1 MSVRTERQHSITR
14 PLSLGGWKLLLA
26 QVAYPGILMV
36 TLAAAWWGPIIDF
49 KPAVVVALILI
60 FSVVMAGILEYL
72 LPFRSSWRVN
82 SRTFMIDFIHS
93 AVSSNG
99 VFFLVQLSVY
109 PVLADVGTRF
119 IELAGTGL
127 WPSNWPLVLQLA
139 LALLIADFGAYWVHR
154 FMHTNRIGWRMHALH
169 HSTERL
175 HFLASGRAHPFNAFL
190 TLSCEAG
197 LLVMLGIPSGTLILF
212 MVFKGVN
219 GLLQHSNID
228 LRPGLLNYVF
238 ATNDVH
244 RWHHSDNQVE
254 SSKNFGNT
262 TMIWDHI
269 FGSFYCPHKLGPAH
283 LGISDAHVP
292 EDYWVHLGLPF
303 TLSHYE
309 KS

>member
-1 MSVRTERQHSITR
+1 M
-14 PLSLGGWKLLLA
+14 
-26 QVAYPGILMV
+26 
-36 TLAAAWWGPIIDF
+36 
-49 KPAVVVALILI
+49 
-60 FSVVMAGILEYL
+60 
-72 LPFRSSWRVN
+72 
-82 SRTFMIDFIHS
+82 
-93 AVSSNG
+93 
-99 VFFLVQLSVY
+99 QLSVY

-127 WPSNWPLVLQLA
+127 WPSNWPLALQLA
-139 LALLIADFGAYWVHR
+139 LALLIADFGAYWMHR

-169 HSTERL
+169 HSTQRL

-190 TLSCEAG
+190 TLSCETG

-212 MVFKGVN
+212 MVFKAVN

-244 RWHHSDNQVE
+244 RWHHSDNQLE

-269 FGSFYCPHKLGPAH
+269 FGSLIVRKNSVRRILVSPTHMFQRIIGYIWDCHSHSATMKSPSVEVRAWKGGLLGNVKLTKIGHRTDNFSGYNPIVI
-283 LGISDAHVP
+283 LGADYRLEAETEPNSD
-292 EDYWVHLGLPF
+292 
-303 TLSHYE
+303 
-309 KS
+309 